1 MNQSSQ
7 PLKQTNRQRQV
18 AGPLM
23 SNGPRPPRPDFV
35 PAADPRSRRGGL
47 NLETLWARLR
57 LPLLLLVIA
66 GLGITSLLLYTSDR
80 RTTRQSE
87 LTVSTADAEV
97 LRQRSL
103 QAEAAFEKIR
113 QERFELT
120 EDDMR
125 LLEQALQAQEEYLSA
140 RMSVGT
146 EDSRQV
152 SLRRRLHLLRGERL
166 RQESLTLEAAALG
179 LAKTDEAAAAERLR
193 RAVACEQEIADRWQ
207 FSGLADSGRRALL
220 DTRLRRLESSAL
232 WQQGRAHEAAAEK
245 SFAAGLYAEAAERF
259 TKAIDAEN
267 EFLARYRD
275 VRDTAFGRAE
285 QLAVRRETAVSGLL
299 WVEVRRHQAAA
310 EAAEAKAD
318 WPGAARG
325 WQDAVDAFARLLI
338 AHPRSQFADRAQEAT
353 MATRLNFARFH
364 DDIVRVRAAAGK
376 LRQALR
382 ARQVDDALRLAEIVL
397 ADARRL
403 ADAGTGVFRA
413 ADEERQELEF
423 ITTHAATIRGF
434 LPEADRQL
442 LPVKGHVIRMY
453 RTEIPQGLY
462 ASLMDSNPSALRREA
477 NPVESVAYADAE
489 LFARRLGWILGAR
502 ARLPTVAEF
511 TAAAGD
517 LTKPVAPENAW
528 TAVNTDGVGARPV
541 ATARP
546 DTQGFH
552 DLIGNVEEWTVV
564 KAGETRAPVVGGS
577 VASAPAAGL
586 PVRQVYMREKSRTL
600 GFRIVVE

>member
-1 MNQSSQ
+1 
-7 PLKQTNRQRQV
+7 
-18 AGPLM
+18 M
-23 SNGPRPPRPDFV
+23 STGPRPPSPDYV
-35 PAADPRSRRGGL
+35 PAADPRAKRGRFSV
-47 NLETLWARLR
+47 EALWLRLR
-57 LPLLLLVIA
+57 LPLLLLLFA
-66 GLGITSLLLYTSDR
+66 ALGVASLLLYTSER

-87 LTVSTADAEV
+87 LTVSAADAEA

-103 QAEAAFEKIR
+103 QAEASFEKIR
-113 QERFELT
+113 QVRFELT
-120 EDDMR
+120 EEDIR

-146 EDSRQV
+146 EDPRIV

-166 RQESLTLEAAALG
+166 RQESASLEAEALG
-179 LAKTDEAAAAERLR
+179 LAKTDEVAAVARLR

-245 SFAAGLYAEAAERF
+245 SFAAGRYAEAAERF
-259 TKAIDAEN
+259 TQALEAEN

-285 QLAVRRETAVSGLL
+285 QLAVRRETAVSGQA
-299 WVEVRRHQAAA
+299 WDDVRRHEAAA
-310 EAAEAKAD
+310 EAAQAKSD
-318 WPGAARG
+318 WPGAARS

-338 AHPRSQFADRAQEAT
+338 AHPRSQFADRAKEAA

-364 DDIVRVRAAAGK
+364 EDIVRVRTAAGQ

-382 ARQVDDALRLAEIVL
+382 ARQVDDALRLAETIL
-397 ADARRL
+397 AEARRL
-403 ADAGTGVFRA
+403 ADAGTGVFRP

-442 LPVKGHVIRMY
+442 LTVPGLAVRMF

-462 ASLMDSNPSALRREA
+462 ASLMETNPSAVRREA

-502 ARLPTVAEF
+502 VRLPTVAEF
-511 TAAAGD
+511 TAASGD
-517 LTKPVAPENAW
+517 LTKPVAAEIAW
-528 TAVNTDGVGARPV
+528 TAANTDGVDARP
-541 ATARP
+541 AGSARA
-546 DTQGFH
+546 DARGFH
-552 DLIGNVEEWTVV
+552 DLIGNVEEW
-564 KAGETRAPVVGGS
+564 AQAAEGDSRAPAVGGS
-577 VASAPAAGL
+577 VASAPSAGL
-586 PVRQVYMREKSRTL
+586 SVRQVYKREKSRTL
-600 GFRIVVE
+600 GFRIVIE

>member
-1 MNQSSQ
+1 
-7 PLKQTNRQRQV
+7 
-18 AGPLM
+18 M

-35 PAADPRSRRGGL
+35 PAADPRARRGRFSV
-47 NLETLWARLR
+47 EALWLRLR
-57 LPLLLLVIA
+57 VPLLLLVFA
-66 GLGITSLLLYTSDR
+66 ALAVASLLLYTSER

-87 LTVSTADAEV
+87 LKVSAADAEV

-103 QAEAAFEKIR
+103 DAEAAFEKVR

-120 EDDMR
+120 EEDIR
-125 LLEQALQAQEEYLSA
+125 LLEQSLQAQEEYLSA

-146 EDSRQV
+146 EDPRMV

-166 RQESLTLEAAALG
+166 RQESLNLEAAALA
-179 LAKTDEAAAAERLR
+179 LVKTDEPAAAEKLR
-193 RAVACEQEIADRWQ
+193 RAVACEQEIGDRWQ

-220 DTRLRRLESSAL
+220 DTRLRRLESSSL
-232 WQQGRAHEAAAEK
+232 WQKGRALEAEAERA
-245 SFAAGLYAEAAERF
+245 FAAGRYAEAAERF
-259 TKAIDAEN
+259 TSAIDAEN
-267 EFLARYRD
+267 EFLGRYRD

-285 QLAVRRETAVSGLL
+285 QLAIRRETAVSGLL
-299 WVEVRRHQAAA
+299 WEEVRRHQAGA

-325 WQDAVDAFARLLI
+325 WQDAVDAFARLLT
-338 AHPRSQFADRAQEAT
+338 AHPRSQFADRAKEAL

-364 DDIVRVRAAAGK
+364 DDIVRVRADLGRI
-376 LRQALR
+376 RQSLR
-382 ARQVDDALRLAEIVL
+382 ARQADDALRLAETVL

-403 ADAGTGVFRA
+403 ADAGTGVFRPN
-413 ADEERQELEF
+413 DEERQELEF
-423 ITTHAATIRGF
+423 ITTHAATIRGY

-442 LPVKGHVIRMY
+442 LPVKGLAVRMY

-502 ARLPTVAEF
+502 ARLPTVAEH

-517 LTKPVAPENAW
+517 LTKPVSADVAW
-528 TAVNTDGVGARPV
+528 TAANTDGVAARPV

-546 DTQGFH
+546 DAQGFH
-552 DLIGNVEEWTVV
+552 DLVGNVEEWT
-564 KAGETRAPVVGGS
+564 AAAEGETRAPVVGGS
-577 VASAPAAGL
+577 VAAAPVAGL
-586 PVRQVYMREKSRTL
+586 SVRQVYKREKSRTL
-600 GFRIVVE
+600 GFRIVIE

>member
-1 MNQSSQ
+1 
-7 PLKQTNRQRQV
+7 
-18 AGPLM
+18 M

-35 PAADPRSRRGGL
+35 PAADPRSRSGGL
-47 NLETLWARLR
+47 TLEVLWDRLR

-66 GLGITSLLLYTSDR
+66 GLGLTSLLLYTSDR

-87 LTVSTADAEV
+87 LTVSTADAEA

-120 EDDMR
+120 EEDVR

-146 EDSRQV
+146 EDPRQV

-166 RQESLTLEAAALG
+166 RQESVTLEAAALV
-179 LAKTDEAAAAERLR
+179 LAKTDEPAAAERLR

-220 DTRLRRLESSAL
+220 DTRLRRLESSDL
-232 WQQGRAHEAAAEK
+232 WQKGRALEAEAEK
-245 SFAAGLYAEAAERF
+245 SFAAGRYAEAAERF

-267 EFLARYRD
+267 EFLGRYRD

-285 QLAVRRETAVSGLL
+285 QLAIRRETAVSGLL
-299 WVEVRRHQAAA
+299 WVEVRGHKAAA

-318 WPGAARG
+318 WPGAARS
-325 WQDAVDAFARLLI
+325 WQAAVDAFARLLI
-338 AHPRSQFADRAQEAT
+338 AHPRSQFADRAEEAT

-364 DDIVRVRAAAGK
+364 DDIVRVRAAAAK

-382 ARQVDDALRLAEIVL
+382 ARQVDDALRLAETVL
-397 ADARRL
+397 TDARRL

-423 ITTHAATIRGF
+423 ITTHAAMIRGF

-462 ASLMDSNPSALRREA
+462 ASVMESNPSALRREA

-502 ARLPTVAEF
+502 VRLPTVAEF
-511 TAAAGD
+511 IAAAGD
-517 LTKPVAPENAW
+517 LTKPVATEDAW
-528 TAVNTDGVGARPV
+528 TAANTDGVGARPV

-546 DTQGFH
+546 SAQGFH
-552 DLIGNVEEWTVV
+552 DLVGNVEEWTVA
-564 KAGETRAPVVGGS
+564 KEGETRAPVAGGS
-577 VASAPAAGL
+577 VASAPAADL
-586 PVRQVYMREKSRTL
+586 PVRQVFKREKSRTL
-600 GFRIVVE
+600 GFRIVIE

>member
-1 MNQSSQ
+1 
-7 PLKQTNRQRQV
+7 
-18 AGPLM
+18 M

-35 PAADPRSRRGGL
+35 PAADPRARRGRFSV
-47 NLETLWARLR
+47 EALWLRLR
-57 LPLLLLVIA
+57 VPLLLLVFA
-66 GLGITSLLLYTSDR
+66 ALAVASLLLYTSER

-87 LTVSTADAEV
+87 LKVSAADAEV

-103 QAEAAFEKIR
+103 DAEAAFEKVR

-120 EDDMR
+120 EEDIR
-125 LLEQALQAQEEYLSA
+125 LLEQSLQAQEEYLSA

-146 EDSRQV
+146 EDPRMV

-166 RQESLTLEAAALG
+166 RQESQSLEAAALA
-179 LAKTDEAAAAERLR
+179 LVKTDEPAAAEKLR
-193 RAVACEQEIADRWQ
+193 RAVACEQEIGDRWQ

-220 DTRLRRLESSAL
+220 DTRLRRLESSSL
-232 WQQGRAHEAAAEK
+232 WQKGRALEAEAERA
-245 SFAAGLYAEAAERF
+245 FAAGRYAEAAERF
-259 TKAIDAEN
+259 TSAIDAEN
-267 EFLARYRD
+267 EFLGRYRD

-285 QLAVRRETAVSGLL
+285 QLAIRRETAVSGLL
-299 WVEVRRHQAAA
+299 WEEVRRHQAGA

-325 WQDAVDAFARLLI
+325 WQDAVDAFARLLT
-338 AHPRSQFADRAQEAT
+338 AHPRSQFADRAKEAL

-364 DDIVRVRAAAGK
+364 DDIVRVRADIGR
-376 LRQALR
+376 LRQSLR
-382 ARQVDDALRLAEIVL
+382 ARQVDDALRLAETVL

-403 ADAGTGVFRA
+403 ADAGTGVFRPN
-413 ADEERQELEF
+413 DEERQELEF
-423 ITTHAATIRGF
+423 ITTHAATIRGY

-442 LPVKGHVIRMY
+442 LPVKGLAVRMY

-502 ARLPTVAEF
+502 ARLPTVAEH

-517 LTKPVAPENAW
+517 LTKPASADVAW
-528 TAVNTDGVGARPV
+528 TAANTDGVAARPV

-546 DTQGFH
+546 DAQGFH
-552 DLIGNVEEWTVV
+552 DLVGNVEEWT
-564 KAGETRAPVVGGS
+564 AAAEGETRAPVVGGS
-577 VASAPAAGL
+577 VAVAPVAGL
-586 PVRQVYMREKSRTL
+586 SVRQVYKREKSRTL
-600 GFRIVVE
+600 GFRIVIE

>member
-1 MNQSSQ
+1 
-7 PLKQTNRQRQV
+7 
-18 AGPLM
+18 M

-35 PAADPRSRRGGL
+35 PATDPRASRGRFSF
-47 NLETLWARLR
+47 EALWVRIR
-57 LPLLLLVIA
+57 LPLLLLVFA
-66 GLGITSLLLYTSDR
+66 ALGITSLLLYTSER

-87 LTVSTADAEV
+87 LTVSAADAEV

-113 QERFELT
+113 QVRFELT
-120 EDDMR
+120 EEDIR

-140 RMSVGT
+140 RQSVGT
-146 EDSRQV
+146 EDPRLV

-166 RQESLTLEAAALG
+166 RQESATLESAALA
-179 LAKTDEAAAAERLR
+179 LAKNDEAAAIVKLR

-232 WQQGRAHEAAAEK
+232 WQKGRALEADAEK
-245 SFAAGLYAEAAERF
+245 SFAAGRYAEAAERF
-259 TKAIDAEN
+259 TLSLDAEN

-285 QLAVRRETAVSGLL
+285 QLGIRRETAVSGLL
-299 WVEVRRHQAAA
+299 WEDVRRHQAAA
-310 EAAEAKAD
+310 EAAEAKSD
-318 WPGAARG
+318 WTGAARH
-325 WQDAVDAFARLLI
+325 WQDAVDAFARLLT
-338 AHPRSQFADRAQEAT
+338 AHPRSQFADRAKEAT

-364 DDIVRVRAAAGK
+364 DDILRVRAEVAR

-382 ARQVDDALRLAEIVL
+382 SRQAEDALRLAETIL

-403 ADAGTGVFRA
+403 ADAGTGVFRP
-413 ADEERQELEF
+413 ADDERQELEF
-423 ITTHAATIRGF
+423 IASHAATIRGY

-442 LPVKGHVIRMY
+442 RPIPGHAGRMY

-489 LFARRLGWILGAR
+489 LFARRLGWIVGAP
-502 ARLPTVAEF
+502 ARLPSLAEHA
-511 TAAAGD
+511 AAAGD
-517 LTKPVAPENAW
+517 LTKPASSDVAW
-528 TAVNTDGVGARPV
+528 TAANTDGVDARPV
-541 ATARP
+541 GSAKA
-546 DTQGFH
+546 DAQGFH
-552 DLIGNVEEWTVV
+552 DLVGNVEEWTSA
-564 KAGETRAPVVGGS
+564 KDGETRAPVVGGS
-577 VASAPAAGL
+577 VATAPAAGL
-586 PVRQVYMREKSRTL
+586 PVRQVFKREKSRTL
-600 GFRIVVE
+600 GFRIVIE

>member
-1 MNQSSQ
+1 
-7 PLKQTNRQRQV
+7 
-18 AGPLM
+18 M
-23 SNGPRPPRPDFV
+23 SNDPRPPRPDFV
-35 PAADPRSRRGGL
+35 PAADPRAHRGRIS
-47 NLETLWARLR
+47 LETLWLR
-57 LPLLLLVIA
+57 IRVPLLILVCATLAIA
-66 GLGITSLLLYTSDR
+66 SLLLYTSDR

-87 LTVSTADAEV
+87 LTVSTADAEA

-103 QAEAAFEKIR
+103 EAEAAFEKVR
-113 QERFELT
+113 QVRFELT
-120 EDDMR
+120 EEDIR

-146 EDSRQV
+146 EDPRLV

-166 RQESLTLEAAALG
+166 RQESVSLENAALT

-193 RAVACEQEIADRWQ
+193 RAVACEQEISDRWQ
-207 FSGLADSGRRALL
+207 FSGLADGGRRALL

-232 WQQGRAHEAAAEK
+232 WQKGRALEAEAERA
-245 SFAAGLYAEAAERF
+245 FAAGRYAEAAERF
-259 TKAIDAEN
+259 TAALDAEN

-285 QLAVRRETAVSGLL
+285 QLAIRRETASSGVV
-299 WVEVRRHQAAA
+299 WDEVRRHQGTA
-310 EAAEAKAD
+310 EVAEAKGD
-318 WPGAARG
+318 WPGAARA
-325 WQDAVDAFARLLI
+325 WQDAVDAFARLLT
-338 AHPRSQFADRAQEAT
+338 AHPRSQFADRAKEAT
-353 MATRLNFARFH
+353 IATRLNFARFH
-364 DDIVRVRAAAGK
+364 DDIVRVRAEAGR

-382 ARQVDDALRLAEIVL
+382 ARQVDDALRLAETVL

-403 ADAGTGVFRA
+403 ADAGTGVFRS

-423 ITTHAATIRGF
+423 ITGHAATIRGY

-442 LPVKGHVIRMY
+442 LPVPGHAIRMY

-502 ARLPTVAEF
+502 VRLPTLAEHA
-511 TAAAGD
+511 AAAGD
-517 LTKPVAPENAW
+517 LTKPAIAETAW
-528 TAVNTDGVGARPV
+528 TAANTDGVDARPV

-546 DTQGFH
+546 DAQGFH
-552 DLIGNVEEWTVV
+552 DLLGNVEEWTTA
-564 KAGETRAPVVGGS
+564 KDGETRAPVVGGS
-577 VASAPAAGL
+577 VATAPAAGL
-586 PVRQVYMREKSRTL
+586 PVRQVFKREKSRTL
-600 GFRIVVE
+600 GFRIVIE